1 VEPTLEFT
9 TRLAKLV
16 AKKTRLPAYVGN
28 SISFASAGL
37 GGTVEEEMEAFK
49 QVAELVLS
57 NLQHVIEPVNGQSD
71 DTETRE
77 QSSISDHLSSLIG
90 ATAL

>member
-1 VEPTLEFT
+1 M
-9 TRLAKLV
+9 
-16 AKKTRLPAYVGN
+16 GN
-28 SISFASAGL
+28 SISFASTGL

-57 NLQHVIEPVNGQSD
+57 NLQHVIDPAKGQSN

-77 QSSISDHLSSLIG
+77 QSNISDHLSSLIG
-90 ATAL
+90 ATAI